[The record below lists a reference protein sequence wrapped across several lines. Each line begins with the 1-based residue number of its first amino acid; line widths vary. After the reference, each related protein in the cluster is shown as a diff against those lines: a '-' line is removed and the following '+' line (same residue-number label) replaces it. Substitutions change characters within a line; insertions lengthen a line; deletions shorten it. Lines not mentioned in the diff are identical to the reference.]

1 MSSVAKKKGLGGHIW
16 DYLTTVDHKKIAIL
30 YLVAGTLFFAIA
42 GFEALLIRI
51 QLMIPNNDFIS
62 AGLFNELLTMHG
74 TTMLFLA
81 ATPLLF
87 AFMNAIVP
95 LQIGARDVAFPFLNS
110 LGFWL
115 FFLGAVFLH
124 LSFFMGGAPDA
135 GWTSYASLSLYS
147 PGHGIDFYVLGLQ
160 ISGAGTLISGI
171 NFIVTIITMRAP
183 GMTFMRMPLFT
194 WTTLVSST
202 LILFAFPPL
211 TVGLFLMLVDRMFG
225 ANFFD
230 HTMGGNT
237 IVWEHLFWIFG
248 HPEVYI
254 LVLPA
259 FGLFSEI
266 IPVFARK
273 RLFGYS
279 SMVFATILIGFL
291 GFMVW
296 AHHMF
301 TTGLGATANAIFAV
315 ATMAIAVPTGMKV
328 FNWILTIWGGSI
340 KVTVPMLYALGFIP
354 SFVAG
359 GVTGVMQATAP
370 LDYQLHDS
378 YFIVAHF
385 HYVIVGGIVTAL
397 FGSAHFYWPIMFN
410 RTLNEKLGVLTF
422 WVFFIGFH
430 LTFFLQHFLGLM
442 GMPRRV
448 FTYMGDQGW
457 DSFNMI
463 STVGAL
469 MMGVG
474 VILLVINVL
483 LSIKSA
489 PVNRRDYW
497 GDGRSLEWA
506 LETPLPFYNFKQTPL
521 VRGYDPYWI
530 EKEEGNKEGMV
541 YAEPLGDIHMPNN
554 SILPLLMSIGMFVA
568 AFGAL
573 YSPWGDQAIAGTA
586 ESVSP
591 AASLALMI
599 GGLGLTVACMITRS
613 FKDDLGYHVHK
624 AEVEQIEREL
634 AEYRAKGG
642 KK

>member
-1 MSSVAKKKGLGGHIW
+1 VSSYTQKKGFGATVW
-16 DYLTTVDHKKIAIL
+16 DYITTVDHKKLAVM
-30 YLVAGTLFFAIA
+30 YLLAGTLFFAIA
-42 GFEALLIRI
+42 GFEALLMRI
-51 QLMIPNNDFIS
+51 QLMKPNNDFVS
-62 AGLFNELLTMHG
+62 AGFFNELLTMHG

-87 AFMNAIVP
+87 AFMNMLVP

-160 ISGAGTLISGI
+160 ISGAGTLISGL

-194 WTTLVSST
+194 WTSLVSSA

-211 TVGLFLMLVDRMFG
+211 TIGLLMMLFDRMFG
-225 ANFFD
+225 GNFFD
-230 HTMGGNT
+230 HLMGGNT
-237 IVWEHLFWIFG
+237 IIWEHLFWIFG

-266 IPVFARK
+266 IPAFSRK

-301 TTGLGATANAIFAV
+301 TVGLGPTANAIFAV

-340 KVTVPMLYALGFIP
+340 KVTTPMLYALGFIP

-359 GVTGVMQATAP
+359 GVTGVMQASAP

-397 FGSAHFYWPIMFN
+397 FGSAHFYWPIFFN
-410 RTLNEKLGVLTF
+410 RMLNETLGKITF

-430 LTFFLQHFLGLM
+430 LTFFVQHFLGLM

-448 FTYMGDQGW
+448 FTYMEGQGW
-457 DSFNMI
+457 DQFNYI
-463 STVGAL
+463 STIGAL

-474 VILLVINVL
+474 VILMVINCL
-483 LSIKSA
+483 MSIKGKPA
-489 PVNRRDYW
+489 GRDPW
-497 GDGRSLEWA
+497 GDGRTLEWSI
-506 LETPLPFYNFKQTPL
+506 PQPIPFYNFRQTPL
-521 VRGYDPYWI
+521 VRGLDPWWI
-530 EKEEGNKEGMV
+530 EKQEGNKEV
-541 YAEPLGDIHMPNN
+541 TFAEPIGDIHMPNN
-554 SILPLLMSIGMFVA
+554 SAIPFVISMGMFIA

-573 YSPWGDQAIAGTA
+573 YNPDADKPWSIYILIAGLAITFGA
-586 ESVSP
+586 MIFRSV
-591 AASLALMI
+591 
-599 GGLGLTVACMITRS
+599 
-613 FKDDLGYHVHK
+613 KDDHGFHLHK
-624 AEVEQIEREL
+624 EEILEIEEHL
-634 AEYRAKGG
+634 YGKGG
-642 KK
+642 NK

>member
-1 MSSVAKKKGLGGHIW
+1 MSSYTQKKGFGATVW
-16 DYLTTVDHKKIAIL
+16 DYITTVDHKKLAVM
-30 YLVAGTLFFAIA
+30 YLLAGTLFFAIA
-42 GFEALLIRI
+42 GFEALLMRI
-51 QLMIPNNDFIS
+51 QLMKPNNDFVS
-62 AGLFNELLTMHG
+62 AGFFNQLLTMHG

-87 AFMNAIVP
+87 AFMNMLVP

-160 ISGAGTLISGI
+160 ISGAGTLISGL

-194 WTTLVSST
+194 WTALVSSA

-211 TVGLFLMLVDRMFG
+211 TIGLLMMLFDRMFG
-225 ANFFD
+225 GNFFD

-237 IVWEHLFWIFG
+237 IIWEHLFWIFG

-266 IPVFARK
+266 IPAFSRK

-301 TTGLGATANAIFAV
+301 TVGLGPTANAIFAV

-340 KVTVPMLYALGFIP
+340 KVTTPMLYALGFIP

-359 GVTGVMQATAP
+359 GVTGVMQASAP

-397 FGSAHFYWPIMFN
+397 FGSAHFYWPIFFN
-410 RTLNEKLGVLTF
+410 RMLNETLGKITF

-430 LTFFLQHFLGLM
+430 LTFFVQHFLGLM

-448 FTYMGDQGW
+448 FTYMEGQGW
-457 DSFNMI
+457 DQFNYI
-463 STVGAL
+463 STIGAL

-474 VILLVINVL
+474 VILMVINCL
-483 LSIKSA
+483 MSIKGKPA
-489 PVNRRDYW
+489 GRDPW
-497 GDGRSLEWA
+497 GDGRTLEWSI
-506 LETPLPFYNFKQTPL
+506 PQPIPFYNFRQTPL
-521 VRGYDPYWI
+521 VRGLDPWWI
-530 EKEEGNKEGMV
+530 EKQEGNKEITF
-541 YAEPLGDIHMPNN
+541 AEPIGDIHMPNN
-554 SILPLLMSIGMFVA
+554 SAIPFVISMGMFIA

-573 YSPWGDQAIAGTA
+573 YNPDADKPWSIYILIAGLAITFGA
-586 ESVSP
+586 MIFRSV
-591 AASLALMI
+591 
-599 GGLGLTVACMITRS
+599 
-613 FKDDLGYHVHK
+613 KDDHGFHLHK
-624 AEVEQIEREL
+624 EEILEIEEHL
-634 AEYRAKGG
+634 YGKGG
-642 KK
+642 NK

>member
-1 MSSVAKKKGLGGHIW
+1 VSSYTQKKGFGATVW
-16 DYLTTVDHKKIAIL
+16 DYITTVDHKKLAVM
-30 YLVAGTLFFAIA
+30 YLLAGTLFFAIA
-42 GFEALLIRI
+42 GFEALLMRI
-51 QLMIPNNDFIS
+51 QLMKPNNNFIS
-62 AGLFNELLTMHG
+62 AGFFNELLTMHG

-87 AFMNAIVP
+87 AFMNMLVP

-160 ISGAGTLISGI
+160 ISGAGTLISGL

-194 WTTLVSST
+194 WTALVSSA

-211 TVGLFLMLVDRMFG
+211 TIGLLMMLFDRMFG
-225 ANFFD
+225 GNFFD

-237 IVWEHLFWIFG
+237 VIWEHLFWIFG

-266 IPVFARK
+266 IPTFSRK

-301 TTGLGATANAIFAV
+301 TVGLGPTANAIFAV

-340 KVTVPMLYALGFIP
+340 KVTTPMLYALGFIP

-359 GVTGVMQATAP
+359 GVTGVMQASAP

-397 FGSAHFYWPIMFN
+397 FGSAHFYWPIFFN
-410 RTLNEKLGVLTF
+410 RMLNETLGKWTF

-430 LTFFLQHFLGLM
+430 LTFFVQHFLGLM

-448 FTYMGDQGW
+448 FTYMEGQGW
-457 DSFNMI
+457 DQFNYI
-463 STVGAL
+463 STIGAL

-474 VILLVINVL
+474 VIMMVINCL
-483 LSIKSA
+483 MSIKGKPA
-489 PVNRRDYW
+489 GRDPW
-497 GDGRSLEWA
+497 GDGRTLEWA
-506 LETPLPFYNFKQTPL
+506 IPQPIPFYNFRQTPL
-521 VRGYDPYWI
+521 VRGLDPYWI
-530 EKEEGNKEGMV
+530 EKQEGNKEGMT
-541 YAEPLGDIHMPNN
+541 YAEPIGDIHMPNN
-554 SILPLLMSIGMFVA
+554 SAIPFVISLGMFIA

-573 YSPWGDQAIAGTA
+573 YNPDADKPWSIYI
-586 ESVSP
+586 
-591 AASLALMI
+591 LI
-599 GGLGLTVACMITRS
+599 GGLAITFGAMIVRS
-613 FKDDLGYHVHK
+613 IKDDHGFHLHK
-624 AEVEQIEREL
+624 EEILEIEEQL
-634 AEYRAKGG
+634 YGKGG
-642 KK
+642 NK